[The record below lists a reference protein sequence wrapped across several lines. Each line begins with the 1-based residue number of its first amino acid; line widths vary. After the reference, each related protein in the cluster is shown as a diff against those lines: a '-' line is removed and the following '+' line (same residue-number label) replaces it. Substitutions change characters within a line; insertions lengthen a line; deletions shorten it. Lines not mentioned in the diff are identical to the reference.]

1 MMPQD
6 NTQFEQFRA
15 RLYEEIEVE
24 TAKTAAEMEK
34 KARFKIQLF
43 FQSERSDKKPMAFTL
58 SVWESG
64 KRLHGGG
71 DECLFIC
78 RRQRGALAKPFDV
91 MGKEVKNQMGCGGFI
106 SGDLVS
112 DDGKMVCPHCMLA
125 HTSSEVGDSVFFRL
139 SADKA
144 ASVLEQWWHRLGCDA
159 DIYMKYS
166 PRDIR
171 VRMMQDAYGVRK
183 ARELKGMTIYPLEN
197 ILKDTSNGTSVHSRF
212 RALLLA

>member
-1 MMPQD
+1 MSQD

-15 RLYEEIEVE
+15 KLFEEIQAE

-34 KARFKIQLF
+34 KARYKIQLF

-78 RRQRGALAKPFDV
+78 RRQRGAVAKPFDV
-91 MGKEVKNQMGCGGFI
+91 MGKEVKSPMGCGGFI

-112 DDGKMVCPHCMLA
+112 DDGKMVCPHCLLP
-125 HTSSEVGDSVFFRL
+125 HTSTEVGDSVFFRL

-144 ASVLEQWWHRLGCDA
+144 ASVLEQWWYRLGGNA

-166 PRDIR
+166 PFDVR
-171 VRMMQDAYGVRK
+171 VKMMQDAYGVRK

-197 ILKDTSNGTSVHSRF
+197 ILKDTANGTSVHSRF
-212 RALLLA
+212 RALILA

>member
-1 MMPQD
+1 MSQD

-15 RLYEEIEVE
+15 RLFNEILIE
-24 TAKTAAEMEK
+24 TAKTAQEMEK
-34 KARFKIQLF
+34 KARYKIQLF
-43 FQSERSDKKPMAFTL
+43 FQSERSDKKPIAFTL

-78 RRQRGALAKPFDV
+78 RRQRGATAKPFDV
-91 MGKEVKNQMGCGGFI
+91 MGKEVKSPMGCGGFI

-112 DDGKMVCPHCMLA
+112 DDGKMVCPHCLLS

-139 SADKA
+139 PVDKA
-144 ASVLEQWWHRLGCDA
+144 AAVLAQWWYKLGGDA
-159 DIYMKYS
+159 DVYMKYS
-166 PRDIR
+166 PFDVR
-171 VRMMQDAYGVRK
+171 VKMMQDAYGVRK

-197 ILKDTSNGTSVHSRF
+197 ILKDTAAGASVQSRF
-212 RALLLA
+212 RALILA

>member
-1 MMPQD
+1 MSQ
-6 NTQFEQFRA
+6 NNKQFEQFRA
-15 RLYEEIEVE
+15 RLYDEILIE
-24 TAKTAAEMEK
+24 TAKTAQEMEK
-34 KARFKIQLF
+34 KARYKIQLF
-43 FQSERSDKKPMAFTL
+43 FQSERSDKKPIAFTL

-78 RRQRGALAKPFDV
+78 RRQRGAAAKPFDV
-91 MGKEVKNQMGCGGFI
+91 MGKEVKSPMGCGGFI

-112 DDGKMVCPHCMLA
+112 DDGKMICPHCLLA

-139 SADKA
+139 TADKA
-144 ASVLEQWWHRLGCDA
+144 ASVLEQWWYRLGSDA

-166 PRDIR
+166 PLDVR
-171 VRMMQDAYGVRK
+171 VKMMQDVHGVRK

-197 ILKDTSNGTSVHSRF
+197 ILKDTANGASVQSRF
-212 RALLLA
+212 RALILA

>member
-1 MMPQD
+1 MSQD

-43 FQSERSDKKPMAFTL
+43 FQSERSDKKPVAFTL

-78 RRQRGALAKPFDV
+78 RRQRGATAKPFDV
-91 MGKEVKNQMGCGGFI
+91 MGKEVKSPMGCGGFI

-139 SADKA
+139 TADKA

-171 VRMMQDAYGVRK
+171 VKMMQDAYGVRK

-197 ILKDTSNGTSVHSRF
+197 ILKDTSSGTSVHSRF